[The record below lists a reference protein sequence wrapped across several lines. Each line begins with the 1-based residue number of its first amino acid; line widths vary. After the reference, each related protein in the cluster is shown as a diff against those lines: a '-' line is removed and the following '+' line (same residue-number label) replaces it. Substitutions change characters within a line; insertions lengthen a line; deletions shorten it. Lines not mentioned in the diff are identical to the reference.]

1 MTVLLMI
8 GTRKGLWI
16 ARGNDDRRGWDLG
29 DPHFLMQEIP
39 ACASILA
46 AARRGCSS
54 ARAASTGGRRFSTA
68 MTSASRG
75 TSPTVERSGSRP
87 KWTLR

>member
-29 DPHFLMQEIP
+29 DPHFLMQEI
-39 ACASILA
+39 LA

-68 MTSASRG
+68 TTMAAPG
-75 TSPTVERSGSRP
+75 TSPTVDRSGSRP
-87 KWTLR
+87 KRTLW